1 MSHPPSDEI
10 AIDLVDPRAPD
21 ALRCLNAYY
30 DELARRFPGG
40 FDVTRSRD
48 PEAADMTPPRG
59 VFLVARSVDRPV
71 ACAGLKGQGR
81 WGEVKRVWVSPSTR
95 GMGLATR
102 LMARIETAARDLGMT
117 LLRLDTNS
125 ALPEAVAM
133 YRKAGWTEIP
143 RFNDDPY
150 PDVFFE
156 KGL

>member
-10 AIDLVDPRAPD
+10 AIDEVDPRATD

-48 PEAADMTPPRG
+48 PEAADMTAPRG

-81 WGEVKRVWVSPSTR
+81 WGEVKR
-95 GMGLATR
+95 
-102 LMARIETAARDLGMT
+102 
-117 LLRLDTNS
+117 
-125 ALPEAVAM
+125 
-133 YRKAGWTEIP
+133 
-143 RFNDDPY
+143 
-150 PDVFFE
+150 
-156 KGL
+156 